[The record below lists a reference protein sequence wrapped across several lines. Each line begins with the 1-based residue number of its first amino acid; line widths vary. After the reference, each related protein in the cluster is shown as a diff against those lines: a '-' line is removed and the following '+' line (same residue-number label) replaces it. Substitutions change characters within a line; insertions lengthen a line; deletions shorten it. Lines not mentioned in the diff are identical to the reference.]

1 MAISII
7 DITERPLQLMGLSAG
22 ICWNSD
28 VDDPQANVKRAIA
41 CIYADH
47 GRVLEYPSIILEIS
61 GESARMFRELYT
73 HIGGAPTRLQDSTRF
88 VDASNFKYY
97 TPPSCKKDGVKEVYE
112 KGMQSIADFYGEL
125 IDLGVPREDAANA
138 LPLGMNS
145 KVVWKINLRTLVN
158 FMNKRLC
165 GRALLEIQKFSHELR
180 DLLMQ
185 QNDEWLWIGENLFVP
200 SCERFKL
207 LNPSMCFCIEKKC
220 CGRHPYIKDVTLVKQ

>member
-1 MAISII
+1 MKLTLVGDTTNHPLQKIGSVAGVCWGANADDREKNVNRAIS
-7 DITERPLQLMGLSAG
+7 
-22 ICWNSD
+22 
-28 VDDPQANVKRAIA
+28 
-41 CIYADH
+41 CIESDH
-47 GRVLEYPSIILEIS
+47 GRVLEWVNVELLIEDL
-61 GESARMFRELYT
+61 SARCMREVGRHCVGTSY
-73 HIGGAPTRLQDSTRF
+73 LQSSTRY

-138 LPLGMNS
+138 LPLGMGT
-145 KVVWKINLRTLVN
+145 KVVWKINLRSLVN

-185 QNDEWLWIGENLFVP
+185 QNDEWMWIGENLFVP

>member
-1 MAISII
+1 MKLTLVGDTTKNPLQKIGSVAGVCWGANTDDIQKNVNRAIS
-7 DITERPLQLMGLSAG
+7 
-22 ICWNSD
+22 
-28 VDDPQANVKRAIA
+28 
-41 CIYADH
+41 CIESDH
-47 GRVLEYPSIILEIS
+47 GRVLEWVNVEFLIEDI
-61 GESARMFRELYT
+61 SARCMREVGRHCVGTSY
-73 HIGGAPTRLQDSTRF
+73 LQSSTRY
-88 VDASNFKYY
+88 VDESNFKYY
-97 TPPSCKKDGVKEVYE
+97 TPPSCKKDGVKDVYE
-112 KGMQSIADFYGEL
+112 KGMQSVADFYGEL
-125 IDLGVPREDAANA
+125 LDLGVPREDAANA

-145 KVVWKINLRTLVN
+145 KVVWKINLRSLVN

-185 QNDEWLWIGENLFVP
+185 QNDEWVWIGENLFVP